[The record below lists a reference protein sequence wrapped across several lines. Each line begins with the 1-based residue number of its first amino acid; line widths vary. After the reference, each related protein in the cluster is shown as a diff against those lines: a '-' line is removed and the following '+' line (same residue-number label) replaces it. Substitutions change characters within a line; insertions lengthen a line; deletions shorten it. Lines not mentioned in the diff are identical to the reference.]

1 MSRTG
6 RLLSDSLRAL
16 GRNRVR
22 TFLMTLGTFIGVAA
36 LTIIVAIGRG
46 TQQDVMERVDRMLSG
61 STILLRAGGAQ
72 TRGGLHGS
80 SGPTTTLTLRDLAI
94 IDSTVA
100 TVEQVDPVVMA
111 RRDVTWNGRTA
122 DILVE
127 GHSEVAAIVWNRS
140 VTRGAFLSADDLA
153 SSARVALVGEAVV
166 DDLFDGA
173 EPIGEQIRIGTVPFR
188 VIGVLE
194 RGGMDPHGI
203 DLDHVIMVPITT
215 MMRRVT
221 NVDYVN
227 HAKLGLT
234 PGTDLDMAVL
244 DISDVLRSEHGL
256 GPDVPNDFA
265 MFTPVQVQQGVRRA
279 NRVFTLFLPLVA
291 SLSILVGGFVVA
303 NLMFL
308 TVSDRRPEIGL
319 RKAVGAR
326 ADDIRFQFLVEAAAI
341 TGLGGLAAVLTG
353 FGVVKLIAFQAGRAA
368 PMPWAAAGIGL
379 LVAVVVGLVSGLAPA
394 RRAAAL
400 DPVHALR

>member
-6 RLLSDSLRAL
+6 RLVTDSVHAL

-22 TFLMTLGTFIGVAA
+22 TLLMMLGTFIGIAA
-36 LTIIVAIGRG
+36 LTVIVAIGRG
-46 TQQDVMERVDRMLSG
+46 TQREVMERVDRMLSG
-61 STILLRAGGAQ
+61 STILLRAGGIQ
-72 TRGGLHGS
+72 TRGGVHGS

-94 IDSTVA
+94 IDSTIA
-100 TVEQVDPVVMA
+100 TVERVDPIVMA
-111 RRDVTWNGRTA
+111 SRDVTWNGRSA
-122 DILVE
+122 NVLVE
-127 GHSEVAAIVWNRS
+127 GHSEVAEVVWNRS
-140 VTRGAFLSADDLA
+140 VTRGNFLSSGDVA
-153 SSARVALVGEAVV
+153 SSARVALVGEAVI
-166 DDLFDGA
+166 DELFDGA
-173 EPIGEQIRIGTVPFR
+173 DPIGEQIRIGTVPFE

-194 RGGMDPHGI
+194 PGGMDPHGI

-227 HAKLGLT
+227 LAKLGLV

-244 DISDVLRSEHGL
+244 DIGDVLRREHGL
-256 GPDVPNDFA
+256 GPGVPNDFA
-265 MFTPVQVQQGVRRA
+265 MFTPVQVQQGVRQA

-291 SLSILVGGFVVA
+291 SLSILIGGFVVA

-308 TVSDRRPEIGL
+308 TVSDRRGEIGL

-326 ADDIRFQFLVEAAAI
+326 GRDIRFQFLVEAATI
-341 TGLGGLAAVLTG
+341 TGLGGLAAVLAG
-353 FGVVKLIAFQAGRAA
+353 FAIVNLLAIRSGQAAA
-368 PMPWAAAGIGL
+368 MPWMAAGIGL
-379 LVAVVVGLVSGLAPA
+379 LVSLVVGIVSGIAPA

-400 DPVHALR
+400 DPVRTLR